1 MQIIENLKVKEK
13 LYIEIYIL
21 NGKVVFQF
29 VSDSLIKDLGKHLTE
44 KAGDHKDQN
53 YDKHRRGQIEKKAAC
68 RYYCNEKAV
77 NAHFL
82 KAHHVLPDKAVIVQH
97 GAEHFPKLL

>member
-1 MQIIENLKVKEK
+1 MPASQSLVFLQRLLYGQIIFFLVGDGFVKNTCQNLAE
-13 LYIEIYIL
+13 
-21 NGKVVFQF
+21 QP
-29 VSDSLIKDLGKHLTE
+29 
-44 KAGDHKDQN
+44 GDHKDQN